1 MLSTP
6 DGYSIKL
13 PFLNTNCSRFWSPI
27 APHPS
32 TDYLLSRIWGQY
44 ADADRRLLTNLVYR
58 LRQKLEAEP
67 IRIKNIRTVEGV
79 GYVYD

>member
-13 PFLNTNCSRFWSPI
+13 SVLEYKLLTILVANRGI
-27 APHPS
+27 LS